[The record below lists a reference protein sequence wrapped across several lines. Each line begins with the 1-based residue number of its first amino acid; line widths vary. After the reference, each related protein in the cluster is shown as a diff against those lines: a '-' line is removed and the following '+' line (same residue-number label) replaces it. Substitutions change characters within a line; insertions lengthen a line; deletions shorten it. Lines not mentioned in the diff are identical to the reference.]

1 VKRMLFVLLAALLVA
16 VCGVG
21 RAHAAGGTYRVTAGG
36 NQDWGPSSGGID
48 QTSSDPLS
56 VTGTMTGDD
65 NAVGHADY
73 GLQAG
78 PGIVRARMAGSVTV
92 PSGLFY
98 PFNPSTQAVSTTE
111 LTVAGPDGEL
121 NISVNV
127 HVDGFLD
134 TPVCGSGTTC
144 GALAVY
150 TSVGP
155 FVRQAEFNTR
165 GETRDNSLGLA
176 FDPVPGGYHVHGDVI
191 GTAFGVRTNTPT
203 PITIVL
209 NLSGRFAGS
218 PALSTFGGNFDDPVR
233 QLQVS
238 FDPAK
243 PVLND
248 IPAGYTVSG
257 PNVVDNQWTDPFAPP
272 PADVVVTSCAQLA
285 QLTVVHGNLVIR
297 NLAGCPTIAMPN
309 LTRVDGDIIIE
320 GIDAGSIVIGSETSV
335 GGDLTID
342 GNTVDGAIDV
352 SGTGGDLTIDEN
364 SVGGAIDVSGT
375 GGDLTID
382 ENSVGGAID
391 ASGTGG
397 DLTIDGNTVGDAIN
411 VGNGQIGGDCTIVD
425 NGDAVVNAGGGVG
438 GDLTIETGGDPF
450 SGTTAGGSTSVT
462 ILGAGASMHVVLPAG
477 AFDQPV
483 AFTISRT
490 SDTPPEAGTAADGSP
505 AQIDPI
511 LGFRFAFDIPT
522 LNADARL
529 TFTVDLSALDAAE
542 RANLLNAIGAGTG
555 TIAVKGDAPDAAFH
569 AFAQCVDSQTP
580 SANGCASVTLLNASG
595 APAAPNENPA
605 FARFDGVA
613 GHFSSYV
620 VARVLQL
627 DTTPPAITVP
637 ANVTV
642 DATGPKGA
650 PVAYS
655 ASAKDDHD
663 TSPSLACTPASGTVF
678 PIGDTTVACK
688 ATDAAGN
695 TATARFVVHVRGAS
709 EQIVRLIDKT
719 VAFLDLPALKPAA
732 KAALQS
738 AADATL
744 ARNPR
749 AACLALNVYIAV
761 VQNAPA
767 RAFTPAE
774 RSELIVDARR
784 IKAVIGC

>member
-1 VKRMLFVLLAALLVA
+1 MKRMLFVLLAALLVA

-65 NAVGHADY
+65 NAVGRADY

-144 GALAVY
+144 GTLAVY

-155 FVRQAEFNTR
+155 FVRQAEFNAL

-218 PALSTFGGNFDDPVR
+218 PAPSTFGGNFDDPVR

-272 PADVVVTSCAQLA
+272 PADVAVTSCAQLA
-285 QLTVVHGNLVIR
+285 QLTVVHGNVVIR

-342 GNTVDGAIDV
+342 GNTV
-352 SGTGGDLTIDEN
+352 GG
-364 SVGGAIDVSGT
+364 
-375 GGDLTID
+375 
-382 ENSVGGAID
+382 
-391 ASGTGG
+391 
-397 DLTIDGNTVGDAIN
+397 
-411 VGNGQIGGDCTIVD
+411 
-425 NGDAVVNAGGGVG
+425 
-438 GDLTIETGGDPF
+438 P
-450 SGTTAGGSTSVT
+450 STS
-462 ILGAGASMHVVLPAG
+462 
-477 AFDQPV
+477 
-483 AFTISRT
+483 
-490 SDTPPEAGTAADGSP
+490 
-505 AQIDPI
+505 
-511 LGFRFAFDIPT
+511 
-522 LNADARL
+522 
-529 TFTVDLSALDAAE
+529 
-542 RANLLNAIGAGTG
+542 
-555 TIAVKGDAPDAAFH
+555 AV
-569 AFAQCVDSQTP
+569 
-580 SANGCASVTLLNASG
+580 
-595 APAAPNENPA
+595 PAA
-605 FARFDGVA
+605 
-613 GHFSSYV
+613 
-620 VARVLQL
+620 
-627 DTTPPAITVP
+627 T
-637 ANVTV
+637 
-642 DATGPKGA
+642 
-650 PVAYS
+650 
-655 ASAKDDHD
+655 
-663 TSPSLACTPASGTVF
+663 
-678 PIGDTTVACK
+678 
-688 ATDAAGN
+688 
-695 TATARFVVHVRGAS
+695 
-709 EQIVRLIDKT
+709 
-719 VAFLDLPALKPAA
+719 
-732 KAALQS
+732 
-738 AADATL
+738 
-744 ARNPR
+744 
-749 AACLALNVYIAV
+749 
-761 VQNAPA
+761 
-767 RAFTPAE
+767 
-774 RSELIVDARR
+774 
-784 IKAVIGC
+784 